1 MSHNTSFIS
10 NSQEHPAEN
19 HINPY
24 NFHDNR
30 PRSALG
36 ERGGVEG
43 SHERRVGRNEYSFS
57 SLLGRK
63 NVNDVP

>member
-19 HINPY
+19 RINPY

-36 ERGGVEG
+36 EWGGVGGAGSPPWDGEG
-43 SHERRVGRNEYSFS
+43 TAEF
-57 SLLGRK
+57 
-63 NVNDVP
+63 